1 MLYLITL
8 ATDTPVV
15 YFTTK
20 FHKNDEFFSRN
31 GNDLRNIPFKR
42 VQVQRFCSESI
53 CDKLLCVYL
62 NCFSLGFIVISLQRL
77 MSS

>member
-20 FHKNDEFFSRN
+20 FHKNYECFSKY
-31 GNDLRNIPFKR
+31 GNDLRNIPF
-42 VQVQRFCSESI
+42 
-53 CDKLLCVYL
+53 
-62 NCFSLGFIVISLQRL
+62 
-77 MSS
+77 

>member
-1 MLYLITL
+1 MAHNRATFKTRGWPGEFFLNVDRLWFHIKMLYLITL

-31 GNDLRNIPFKR
+31 GNDLRNIPF
-42 VQVQRFCSESI
+42 
-53 CDKLLCVYL
+53 
-62 NCFSLGFIVISLQRL
+62 
-77 MSS
+77 